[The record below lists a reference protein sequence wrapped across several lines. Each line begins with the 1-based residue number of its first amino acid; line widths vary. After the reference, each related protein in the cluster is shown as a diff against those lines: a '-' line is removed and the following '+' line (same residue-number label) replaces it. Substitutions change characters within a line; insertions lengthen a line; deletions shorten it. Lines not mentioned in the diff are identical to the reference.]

1 MNDLNKMTSDD
12 SMTDKMKSELEKAQP
27 MWKMVWTQFLDHK
40 LAVAGACIISLFL
53 FIAIFAGTIQAIT
66 GLDPDSQNVRYRYLS
81 PFSWAEINADEK
93 EATLEKFIEKNPDVA
108 SQINH
113 ELISKEIIVGVD
125 EEDALYELGALTVPE
140 AMTRLEKVQ
149 SPAKSEIEKLFKDFK
164 VFHLFGTDELGRD
177 VFMRLVYGTR
187 VSMGVGILVALASAL
202 IGLLIG
208 SIAGFYGGFVDSFL
222 MRVTDALL
230 SLPHIPV
237 LIVIA
242 AIDMSKLPFLNIFV
256 STSNESIVKMVAILC
271 LFSWMSVAR
280 LVRGSILSIRERE
293 FVLAA
298 RTLGAKDSTII
309 IRHMFPNVIAPMLVS
324 ITLGVGESILFEAA
338 LSFLGLG
345 IMPPT
350 PSWGNMLNNAQELI
364 YQAPFLAILPGLLI
378 FLTTVS
384 FNYLGDGLQDAIDP
398 KAIKR

>member
-1 MNDLNKMTSDD
+1 MNDLNKITTEEALS
-12 SMTDKMKSELEKAQP
+12 DKMRSEIEKAQP
-27 MWKMVWTQFLDHK
+27 MWKMVLTQFLDHK
-40 LAVAGACIISLFL
+40 LAVAGACIISFL
-53 FIAIFAGTIQAIT
+53 LLIAIFAGTIEAIT
-66 GLDPDSQNVRYRYLS
+66 GLDPDSQNVRFRYAS
-81 PFSWAEINADEK
+81 PFTWAEVNADEK
-93 EATLEKFIEKNPDVA
+93 ETEIEKFIENNSAIAQK
-108 SQINH
+108 INA
-113 ELISKEIIVGVD
+113 ELIAKEIVVGV
-125 EEDALYELGALTVPE
+125 EVEDALYELGALPMDQ
-140 AMTRLEKVQ
+140 ALAKLEKVQ
-149 SPAKSEIEKLFKDFK
+149 TPEKSQVQDLFEDFK

-177 VFMRLVYGTR
+177 VFIRLVYGTR

-208 SIAGFYGGFVDSFL
+208 SIAGFYGGFIDSFL

-237 LIVIA
+237 LIVFA
-242 AIDMSKLPFLNIFV
+242 AIDMSKLPFLKIFV
-256 STSNESIVKMVAILC
+256 DSSNQSIIKMVVILC
-271 LFSWMSVAR
+271 LFSWMYVAR

-364 YQAPFLAILPGLLI
+364 YQAPFLAILPGIMI